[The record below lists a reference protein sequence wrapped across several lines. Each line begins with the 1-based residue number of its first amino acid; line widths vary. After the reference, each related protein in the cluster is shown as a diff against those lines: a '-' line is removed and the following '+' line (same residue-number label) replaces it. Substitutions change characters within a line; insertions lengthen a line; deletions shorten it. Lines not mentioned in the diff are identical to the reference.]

1 MSFAGSTISRPS
13 NAIPETK
20 QKRSLSSTIGSLFNA
35 KGAHVNSFAIELEGN
50 GLRTYGP
57 GDIVSGTVI
66 LDVGRPLGV
75 THVTVSL
82 SGFVD
87 VFKNHR
93 SRAKAP
99 SEAEHNKRSRGNRW
113 TSEYYGDGFA
123 SLFEQEV
130 VICGEGRLDPK
141 TYHFQFEIA
150 FPNQLSLPSSI
161 EVSPI
166 PAWSLLHAYI
176 AFSSK
181 GVRSVTT
188 WRLRSREP
196 EP

>member
-1 MSFAGSTISRPS
+1 MSMTGSIPSRSS
-13 NAIPETK
+13 NVSPETK

-35 KGAHVNSFAIELEGN
+35 KGPHVNGFSIELEEK

-57 GDIVSGTVI
+57 GDVVSGTVV
-66 LDVGRPLGV
+66 LDVARPLGV

-82 SGFVD
+82 TGFVD

-93 SRAKAP
+93 SRARAP

-150 FPNQLSLPSSI
+150 FPSQLSLPSSI
-161 EVSPI
+161 EVRSLEVSP
-166 PAWSLLHAYI
+166 H
-176 AFSSK
+176 
-181 GVRSVTT
+181 TT
-188 WRLRSREP
+188 LT
-196 EP
+196 